1 LRVSTWDPDL
11 ATQRLHRR
19 SVDHRANDRVLEWNE
34 FTVLWRVALE
44 HDVRESLVIAFVD
57 LTGGRL
63 DNVAVDLDTHG
74 FETSEVSKVITP

>member
-1 LRVSTWDPDL
+1 
-11 ATQRLHRR
+11 
-19 SVDHRANDRVLEWNE
+19 
-34 FTVLWRVALE
+34 
-44 HDVRESLVIAFVD
+44 VRESLVIAFVD